1 MNIKNTLQESPLT
14 RKLYKNLSKKR
25 KNIKRR
31 NFNAQKN
38 LSTEVQNQK
47 NYA

>member
-1 MNIKNTLQESPLT
+1 MNMVNTLQESPLT
-14 RKLYKNLSKKR
+14 RKLYKNLSKK

-31 NFNAQKN
+31 NFNVQKN
-38 LSTEVQNQK
+38 LSTEVKNQK